1 MIVIRD
7 PKTFYFDT
15 DQPKGVDDNLKHEIK
30 FALKR
35 DQSLAE
41 NKIKN
46 QTESLLLKY
55 NLENS
60 SNEYEKQQNERTTQ
74 ICF

>member
-7 PKTFYFDT
+7 PKTFYFDI
-15 DQPKGVDDNLKHEIK
+15 DQPKSVDDNLKHEIK
-30 FALKR
+30 FVLKR

-55 NLENS
+55 NLENN
-60 SNEYEKQQNERTTQ
+60 SNEYEKQQNERTIQ